1 MENWNQ
7 RWRRQTSNRTS
18 LKNRLVSEF
27 SEQKMLAT
35 TLFSNFAFPRFSGMS
50 LCFVHIYGLKSCP
63 GFIPKLARDSK
74 GSSNLRLFPTGLCL
88 TLPQEH
94 RIRAG
99 SHWPTDDYWFLV
111 FLLEIQSK
119 KMRHLSSQLPWTAWQ
134 KCPCSLHTLNYPREI
149 FYLEL
154 WCWWVRYSLSSD
166 YIFVAHVFAL
176 VISTGTKCCKSRLP
190 GFCFSCTSYVFL
202 FTLGILCHHHV

>member
-50 LCFVHIYGLKSCP
+50 LWFVHIYGLKSCS
-63 GFIPKLARDSK
+63 GFIPKLARDWE

-94 RIRAG
+94 RIKAG
-99 SHWPTDDYWFLV
+99 SHWPTDDYWFLI
-111 FLLEIQSK
+111 FLLEIQSCQENVPSVFPVAMNCLA
-119 KMRHLSSQLPWTAWQ
+119 KMSLFPAHIELPKRDILSGTLMLVSWIFFIFWLYL
-134 KCPCSLHTLNYPREI
+134 CRPC
-149 FYLEL
+149 
-154 WCWWVRYSLSSD
+154 
-166 YIFVAHVFAL
+166 
-176 VISTGTKCCKSRLP
+176 
-190 GFCFSCTSYVFL
+190 
-202 FTLGILCHHHV
+202 LCSGHCYRNQMLQI